1 MNFIGSLKKT
11 ILPFLEI
18 MKDLKILQFRFLRV
32 CVENVVSRETICLT
46 GTTFVLHVARA
57 IFNYLQHYTPP
68 M

>member
-1 MNFIGSLKKT
+1 
-11 ILPFLEI
+11 

-57 IFNYLQHYTPP
+57 IFQLFTTQHATYEV
-68 M
+68 MRKQEKSGAHFVF